1 MSLYYNL
8 LYEQINLL
16 KEKGYEEKSISSPN
30 KEGWLFAQLR
40 RNYSDALHQ
49 SWLEGDPVT
58 FQIAT
63 SGFFN
68 NNKDIVHFK
77 FSYEFNPENS
87 SLIIKEMELNS
98 DKVQRKI
105 SVQSPNDIPH
115 SSQALAL
122 IGEQIQLQR
131 KRMNHNIH
139 VHASQQQRKIR

>member
-8 LYEQINLL
+8 LHEQINLL

-40 RNYSDALHQ
+40 RNYSDALQQ

-68 NNKDIVHFK
+68 NDKDIVHFK
-77 FSYEFNPENS
+77 FSYEFNPGNS

-139 VHASQQQRKIR
+139 MHASQQQRKIR